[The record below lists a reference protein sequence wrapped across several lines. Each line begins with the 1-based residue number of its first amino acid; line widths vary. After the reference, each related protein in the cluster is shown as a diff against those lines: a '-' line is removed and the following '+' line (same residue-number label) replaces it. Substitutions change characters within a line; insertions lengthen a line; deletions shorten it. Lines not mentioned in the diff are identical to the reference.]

1 MLVLICFEFCPLYRD
16 TCTYILNVVIS
27 STKQLESR
35 PSYRTIHKN
44 SSKHH
49 NKDKKGVICVY
60 KHALLL
66 FNLNLFVCDV
76 VIAASH
82 SFVYSNRKSY
92 FRSQSYTWLH
102 TVYYVF
108 VNTWVLALGPCSRSV
123 LITFTVRVT
132 KQHPVNISFLNNKYI
147 ALNRHNRF
155 CRLRIEIKPSRH
167 LITKTLRWV
176 YV

>member
-49 NKDKKGVICVY
+49 NKNKKGLICVY
-60 KHALLL
+60 KYALSL
-66 FNLNLFVCDV
+66 FNLNLFLCDV
-76 VIAASH
+76 VIAVSH

-102 TVYYVF
+102 TTNGWDRTHILYSKTVPWFSPMHKERNELCIMY
-108 VNTWVLALGPCSRSV
+108 LLIHGSV
-123 LITFTVRVT
+123 L
-132 KQHPVNISFLNNKYI
+132 
-147 ALNRHNRF
+147 
-155 CRLRIEIKPSRH
+155 
-167 LITKTLRWV
+167 
-176 YV
+176 